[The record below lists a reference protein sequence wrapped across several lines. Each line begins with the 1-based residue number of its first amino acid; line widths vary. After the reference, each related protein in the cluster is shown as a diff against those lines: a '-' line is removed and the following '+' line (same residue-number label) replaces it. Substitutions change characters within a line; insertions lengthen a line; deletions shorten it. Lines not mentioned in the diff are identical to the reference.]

1 MELSNNLLLDC
12 VRHTVNQAAR
22 YRVGLGEGSGKDF
35 GRGMERGEEGFGGEQ
50 LRWQETRTHALLR
63 GASLHF
69 NAT

>member
-1 MELSNNLLLDC
+1 MSDILLIRLPGTELDLGK
-12 VRHTVNQAAR
+12 A
-22 YRVGLGEGSGKDF
+22 VGKTLEEEWKG
-35 GRGMERGEEGFGGEQ
+35 GEEGFGGEQ